1 MTEQAVMAWIEDGS
15 GRIARG
21 HVDSASAQGACV
33 RLAER
38 PAFGE
43 SDEVAVRVCVAVGE
57 PTVAARARVE
67 AIRASGDGFSCDLL
81 WTAMA
86 DGEFESWSAHAA

>member
-1 MTEQAVMAWIEDGS
+1 MPEQAAMAWIEDGT

-21 HVDSASAQGACV
+21 QVDSASPQGACV
-33 RLAER
+33 RLPER

-43 SDEVAVRVCVAVGE
+43 GAEVAVRVCFRVGSQ
-57 PTVAARARVE
+57 TIGATARVSGV
-67 AIRASGDGFSCDLL
+67 RATGEGFFCDLQ
-81 WTAMA
+81 WTETT